1 MKTTIYVSNMS
12 CMHCKMRIEQG
23 LKQLPGISIIDIS
36 VPDKTVKIEGEI
48 RESDAIEAIRNI
60 GYSAE
65 LKTI

>member
-1 MKTTIYVSNMS
+1 
-12 CMHCKMRIEQG
+12 MRIEQG